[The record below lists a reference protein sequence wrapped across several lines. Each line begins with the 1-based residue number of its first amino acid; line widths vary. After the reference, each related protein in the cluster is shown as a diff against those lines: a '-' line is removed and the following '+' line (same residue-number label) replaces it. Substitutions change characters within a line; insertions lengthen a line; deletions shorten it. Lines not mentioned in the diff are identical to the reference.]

1 MMTKVASDKYGV
13 KPFDIAEHLDSEAVI
28 AEYLTSILADRDQD
42 ELLEAISQVAR
53 ARGLAD
59 LARDAGLGR
68 ESLYKALRPG
78 SQPRF
83 HTVVKVLHALG
94 VDLQAVPTAK
104 AH

>member
-1 MMTKVASDKYGV
+1 MTKEAINKYGI
-13 KPFDIAEHLDSEAVI
+13 KPFDIVEHLDNEAVI
-28 AEYLTSILADRDQD
+28 AEYLSAILADGDQD
-42 ELLEAISQVAR
+42 ELLEAIGQVAR
-53 ARGLAD
+53 ARGMTD

-68 ESLYKALRPG
+68 ESLYKALKPG

-83 HTVVKVLHALG
+83 HTMVKVLHALG

>member
-1 MMTKVASDKYGV
+1 MTKAASNKYGV
-13 KPFDIAEHLDSEAVI
+13 KPFDIAEHLDNEAVI
-28 AEYLTSILADRDQD
+28 AEYLTSILADGDQD

-53 ARGLAD
+53 ARGMAD
-59 LARDAGLGR
+59 LAREAGLGR

-94 VDLQAVPTAK
+94 VDLQAVPTIK